1 MQPESAA
8 DLEVEIDL
16 LRRIGQGDR
25 RSFETFYDRI
35 SGTLFTVA
43 FGILKNREAAEDVL
57 QDVFVQI
64 WEKAPLYDPARGK
77 PVTWAITLVRN
88 KAIDRVRSSQ
98 RRARLHDDLHRE
110 AEISEQSDDFTS
122 FDAAASGERGKL
134 LLAAL
139 NELSAEQ
146 RQVLELAFFA
156 SRTQSEIAEQLGAP
170 LGTIKARI
178 RRALAKLR
186 ELIGP
191 RI

>member
-16 LRRIGQGDR
+16 LLRIGQGDR
-25 RSFETFYDRI
+25 RSFEAFYDRI
-35 SGTLFTVA
+35 SATLFA
-43 FGILKNREAAEDVL
+43 IAIGILKNREAAEDVL

-64 WEKAPLYDPARGK
+64 WEKAPLYDPTRGK
-77 PVTWAITLVRN
+77 PATWAITLVRN

-98 RRARLHDDLHRE
+98 RRARLHDDLQRE
-110 AEISEQSDDFTS
+110 AELSDQSDDYTS
-122 FDAAASGERGKL
+122 LDAAASGERGKL

-139 NELSAEQ
+139 KELPAEQ

-156 SRTQSEIAEQLGAP
+156 SLSQSEIAAQLGAP

-178 RRALAKLR
+178 RRALVKLR
-186 ELIGP
+186 DLIGP
-191 RI
+191 QI

>member
-8 DLEVEIDL
+8 DLEIEIDL

-25 RSFETFYDRI
+25 QSFSAFYDRI

-43 FGILKNREAAEDVL
+43 FGVLHEREAAEDVL
-57 QDVFVQI
+57 QEVFVQI

-77 PVTWAITLVRN
+77 PVTWAITMVRN
-88 KAIDRVRSSQ
+88 KAIDRRRSSQ

-110 AEISEQSDDFTS
+110 AEISEQSDDYTS
-122 FDAAASGERGKL
+122 LDAAASGERGKL
-134 LLAAL
+134 MRAAL
-139 NELSAEQ
+139 QELPPDQ
-146 RQVLELAFFA
+146 RQALELAFFA
-156 SRTQSEIAEQLGAP
+156 SLTQSEIAEKLGAP

-186 ELIGP
+186 EIIGP
-191 RI
+191 KL